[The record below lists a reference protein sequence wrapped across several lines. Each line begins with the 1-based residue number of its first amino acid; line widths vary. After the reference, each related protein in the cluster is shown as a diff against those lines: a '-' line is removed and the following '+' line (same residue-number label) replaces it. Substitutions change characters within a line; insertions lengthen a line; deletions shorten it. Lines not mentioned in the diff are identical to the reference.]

1 MSIVRYDPFRELDRL
16 QSEMNRLFE
25 GALTPSGERPAS
37 SQSALT
43 TPSRSWAPAVD
54 VAETASDIVLRAEL
68 PGLKPEDVDI
78 ELSGDTLTLR
88 GERKWENEERKDN
101 FVRVERSYGRFQRS
115 FTLAVPVNADA
126 VKASYK
132 DGILEV
138 HLPKA
143 EGNKPRKVQ
152 VVAHSSEAPAVPSS
166 NGESA
171 ASEATAA
178 TGEGSPS

>member
-1 MSIVRYDPFRELDRL
+1 MSIVRYDPFRDLDRL

-25 GALTPSGERPAS
+25 GVIAPTGERGAGQV
-37 SQSALT
+37 SQNARLWS
-43 TPSRSWAPAVD
+43 PAVD
-54 VAETASDIVLRAEL
+54 VAETRNDIVLRAEL
-68 PGLKPEDVDI
+68 PGIKPEEVDI
-78 ELSGDTLTLR
+78 ELTGDTLTLR
-88 GERKWENEERKDN
+88 GERRFESEDRKDS
-101 FVRVERSYGRFQRS
+101 FVRIERSYGRFQRS

-132 DGILEV
+132 DGVLEI
-138 HLPKA
+138 HLPKSEA
-143 EGNKPRKVQ
+143 NKPRKVQ
-152 VVAHSSEAPAVPSS
+152 VTTHNQGADAAIAASE

>member
-1 MSIVRYDPFRELDRL
+1 
-16 QSEMNRLFE
+16 
-25 GALTPSGERPAS
+25 
-37 SQSALT
+37 
-43 TPSRSWAPAVD
+43 
-54 VAETASDIVLRAEL
+54 
-68 PGLKPEDVDI
+68 LKPEDVDI
-78 ELSGDTLTLR
+78 ELTGDTLTLR
-88 GERKWENEERKDN
+88 GERKFENEDRKDS

-138 HLPKA
+138 HLPKSEA
-143 EGNKPRKVQ
+143 NKPRKVQ
-152 VVAHSSEAPAVPSS
+152 VTAHGSETPVVTASN

-171 ASEATAA
+171 ASEITAA

>member
-1 MSIVRYDPFRELDRL
+1 MSIVRYDPFRDLDRL

-25 GALTPSGERPAS
+25 GVIAPTGERGSGQMTQATRLWS
-37 SQSALT
+37 
-43 TPSRSWAPAVD
+43 PAVD
-54 VAETASDIVLRAEL
+54 VAETQHEIVLRAEL

-78 ELSGDTLTLR
+78 ELTGDTLTLR
-88 GERKWENEERKDN
+88 GERKFENEDRKDS

-138 HLPKA
+138 HLPKSEA
-143 EGNKPRKVQ
+143 NKPRKVQ
-152 VVAHSSEAPAVPSS
+152 VTAHGSETPVVTASN

-171 ASEATAA
+171 ASEITAA